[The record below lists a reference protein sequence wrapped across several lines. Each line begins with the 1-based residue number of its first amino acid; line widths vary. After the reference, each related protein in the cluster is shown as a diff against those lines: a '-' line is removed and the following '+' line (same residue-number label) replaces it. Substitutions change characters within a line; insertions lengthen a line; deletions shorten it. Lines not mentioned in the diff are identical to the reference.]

1 MSNQSEAVFD
11 ALGEPVRRRIVELL
25 RDGPR
30 PVGQLA
36 AQLPVGRPAVSKH
49 LRVLGDAG
57 LVRHTSHG
65 TRNLYALAPAGL
77 TTAQTWL
84 VDMWDSALTGY
95 ADAVREAVE
104 QDAADRR
111 ATTTNRTPQR
121 RTR

>member
-1 MSNQSEAVFD
+1 MSNQSEAVFH

-30 PVGQLA
+30 PVGELA

-65 TRNLYALAPAGL
+65 TRNLYALAPPGL

-84 VDMWDSALTGY
+84 VDMWDSALSSY

-104 QDAADRR
+104 QGADRR
-111 ATTTNRTPQR
+111 ATTTKRTPQR